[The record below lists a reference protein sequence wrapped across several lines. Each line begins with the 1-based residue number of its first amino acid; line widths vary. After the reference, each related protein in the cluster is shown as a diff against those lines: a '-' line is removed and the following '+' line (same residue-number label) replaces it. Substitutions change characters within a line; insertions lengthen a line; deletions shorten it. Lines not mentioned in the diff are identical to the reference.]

1 MTATLSALILGTYCL
16 LSFLCFSH
24 VRHDGTCGPA
34 KGFLMPL
41 LAGFTLISHFP
52 VTDPLV
58 FVLIGALLLGG
69 LGDVLLEHRKTYVP
83 GGLSFLAGH
92 VLYAA
97 LSVTQMKGSGSLP
110 LIPALLGLLVLFP
123 AIFCQ
128 RQLLNAVPRKLLPAV
143 ICYSCAIACMCLLTF
158 CRFRAVSTAS
168 FILCL
173 TGSCLFVLSDSILA
187 HRFFLHGKGIG
198 VMETYTLAQAL
209 LAIGYGISL

>member
-41 LAGFTLISHFP
+41 LALLILVNHCP
-52 VTDPLV
+52 VTDHV

-69 LGDVLLEHRKTYVP
+69 LGDVLLEHPKTYVP

-92 VLYAA
+92 ILYAM
-97 LSVTQMKGSGSLP
+97 LSVIQIREAGRLP

-123 AIFCQ
+123 AIYCQ
-128 RQLLNAVPRKLLPAV
+128 GQLLKAVPRKLLPAV

-187 HRFFLHGKGIG
+187 HRFFLHGKSIG